1 MKKTDEYIKLY
12 EAEIS
17 TVLQDFFELLQKY
30 SNLPK
35 RDISFKISNEKQKE
49 RFIYGFIDKIYND
62 WVKEWKMLDYL
73 QIK

>member
-35 RDISFKISNEKQKE
+35 RDINFKISNEKQKE
-49 RFIYGFIDKIYND
+49 RFIYWFIDKIYND
-62 WVKEWKMLDYL
+62 WVKEWKIARYL